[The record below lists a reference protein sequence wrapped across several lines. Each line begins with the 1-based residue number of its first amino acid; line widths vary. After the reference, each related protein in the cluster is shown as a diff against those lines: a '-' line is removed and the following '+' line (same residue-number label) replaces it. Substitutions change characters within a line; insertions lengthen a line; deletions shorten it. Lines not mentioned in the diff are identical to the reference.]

1 MTGVLAAGALAT
13 AGAAVT
19 LAVICWRRR
28 AVLPGFAGAVGI
40 ALVAFAIASGLRGRA
55 AGDALLISLIF
66 VLLGSVLYGLGQTFE
81 RLLEEQPEDPA

>member
-1 MTGVLAAGALAT
+1 VTGVLAAGALAM

-19 LAVICWRRR
+19 LVVICWRAR
-28 AVLPGFAGAVGI
+28 AVLSGFAAAVGI

-55 AGDALLISLIF
+55 ARDALLMSLIF

>member
-1 MTGVLAAGALAT
+1 VTGVLAAGALAM

-19 LAVICWRRR
+19 LVVICWRAR
-28 AVLPGFAGAVGI
+28 AVLPGFAAAVGI

-55 AGDALLISLIF
+55 ARDALLISLIF

-81 RLLEEQPEDPA
+81 RLLEGQPEDPA